1 MPTGTDRGSTPSEPG
16 LRAIVLAGGRGRRLA
31 PLTTAFPKPLAP
43 VGELPILEIVLRQ
56 LRAHGVRRA
65 TLSLGHMGEL
75 IQAYLA
81 TRGRFVDGLEIDA
94 VRETTPMGTAG
105 ALGLV
110 EGTGDDDVVVVNG
123 DILTTLDFAE
133 LMRFHRDQG
142 AALTVAVSCREVTLE
157 FGVVE
162 MGAQGEVTGWREKP
176 VIRQRCSM
184 GINVYSPQALAAI
197 APGEH
202 LEFPDLVLR
211 LLERGE
217 RVLAYETDC
226 YWLDIGRRDDYE
238 QAQEDFARMRDVLL
252 PEPPPLES

>member
-1 MPTGTDRGSTPSEPG
+1 
-16 LRAIVLAGGRGRRLA
+16 
-31 PLTTAFPKPLAP
+31 
-43 VGELPILEIVLRQ
+43 
-56 LRAHGVRRA
+56 
-65 TLSLGHMGEL
+65 MGEL
-75 IQAYLA
+75 IEAYLM
-81 TRGRFVDGLEIDA
+81 TRQRTEGLDITT
-94 VRETTPMGTAG
+94 VRETSPLGTAG
-105 ALGLV
+105 ALGLL
-110 EGTGDDDVVVVNG
+110 DDVKDDLLVVNG
-123 DILTTLDFAE
+123 DVLTTCDFAR
-133 LMRFHRDQG
+133 MVQFHQEQDS
-142 AALTVAVSCREVTLE
+142 ALTVGVHRRELTIDL
-157 FGVVE
+157 GVVDVDSQ
-162 MGAQGEVTGWREKP
+162 AQVIGWREKP
-176 VIRQRCSM
+176 RFEHRCSM